1 MTIQDIATKLTAY
14 CSAGKFNEAYNTLFA
29 QHAKSI
35 EPDGT
40 IADGLTAILKK
51 SDFFVATVQ
60 FVACEVGEAQ
70 IAGNYFSMAQTFH
83 SVIRQT
89 GEKKQMQEIAVYKV
103 ENGQIVEERFF
114 Y

>member
-1 MTIQDIATKLTAY
+1 MMTQEIAEQLTIY
-14 CSAGKFNEAYNTLFA
+14 CRAGKFNEAYNTLFA

-40 IADGLTAILKK
+40 IAEGLTAILEK
-51 SDFFVATVQ
+51 SDSFVETVQ

-83 SVIRQT
+83 SIIRQT
-89 GEKKQMQEIAVYKV
+89 GEKKQMQEIAIYKI

>member
-1 MTIQDIATKLTAY
+1 MTTQEIAKELTEY
-14 CSAGKFNEAYNTLFA
+14 CQAAKFNEAYNTLFA

-40 IADGLTAILKK
+40 VADGLTAILKK
-51 SDFFVATVQ
+51 SESFGTTVQ
-60 FVACEVGEAQ
+60 FVACEVGLAQ

-83 SVIRQT
+83 SIIRET
-89 GEKKQMQEIAVYKV
+89 GAKKQMQEIAVYKV
-103 ENGQIVEERFF
+103 ADGKIVEERFF

>member
-1 MTIQDIATKLTAY
+1 MTTQEIAEQLIEY
-14 CSAGKFNEAYNTLFA
+14 CKAAKFDEAYNTLFA
-29 QHAKSI
+29 QHAQSI

-40 IADGLTAILKK
+40 IADGLAAILKK
-51 SDFFVATVQ
+51 SETFGTTVQ
-60 FVACEVGEAQ
+60 FVACEVGPAQ
-70 IAGNYFSMAQTFH
+70 IVGNYFSMTQTFH

-103 ENGQIVEERFF
+103 EQGKIVEERFF